1 MEEKRFFEIGFNLL
15 YKLVN
20 EQARVRINDDLIFAF
35 LKTEDNALNTNFW
48 VIEENPKTGRQHWIF
63 DSLEYYLYVKNTN
76 FSFPVYSEDLNSI
89 FLKDL
94 VREDSVVRI
103 KLTTDPPFDYW
114 LTKLTPEP
122 IIENRKYGS
131 RRELGCYGA
140 VCCSGHNDNILYVSE
155 NNEEHT
161 LTELEYLSVLDLPNE
176 IEENTYNKQL
186 KSPRWSEK
194 L

>member
-20 EQARVRINDDLIFAF
+20 EQTRVRINDDLIFVF
-35 LKTEDNALNTNFW
+35 LKAEDNKLFNNFW
-48 VIEENPKTGRQHWIF
+48 VIEENLKTGKQHWIF
-63 DSLEYYLYVKNTN
+63 DSLEYYLYIKNTN
-76 FSFPVYSEDLNSI
+76 FAFPVYSEDLNPI

-94 VREDSVVRI
+94 VREDSVVKI
-103 KLTTDPPFDYW
+103 KLTIDSPFDYW

-122 IIENRKYGS
+122 IIENRIYGGG
-131 RRELGCYGA
+131 RELGCYGA
-140 VCCSGHNDNILYVSE
+140 ICCSGHDDNILYVSE

-176 IEENTYNKQL
+176 TGENTYNKQL
-186 KSPRWSEK
+186 KSPYWSEN